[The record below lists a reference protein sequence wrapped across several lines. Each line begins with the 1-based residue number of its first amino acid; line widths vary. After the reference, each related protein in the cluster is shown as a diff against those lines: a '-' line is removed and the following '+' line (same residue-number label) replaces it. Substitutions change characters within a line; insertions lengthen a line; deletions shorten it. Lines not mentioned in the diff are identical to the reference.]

1 MKGSRQTCARS
12 WLNAGVSS
20 AACFLVS
27 WTLKPC
33 APAIV
38 PLGMQ
43 SQMREEAS
51 DPTALGSGG
60 GCDLAVPAIW
70 SEGSA

>member
-1 MKGSRQTCARS
+1 M
-12 WLNAGVSS
+12 SS
-20 AACFLVS
+20 AAYFLES

-38 PLGMQ
+38 PLGVQ

-51 DPTALGSGG
+51 DPTPLGSGG
-60 GCDLAVPAIW
+60 GSDLAVPAVW